1 MDTFVEQIIVRK
13 KTGKDFAILAGILL
27 GGCLLAAGSMIAFMM
42 TGLSIIPM
50 VAIVGICW
58 GGYML
63 LGMRNIEYE
72 YSFTNGDVTVDKI
85 VNRRSRKRM
94 VSFDCKDVEE
104 MGPYNQSAAGHLE
117 SRAFD
122 KRLFCGTADLAE
134 QKIRPCAA
142 GIHPQRG
149 GTGRHPRFAA
159 LSGAAAGV
167 RPPIRFFKRA
177 GGKREPTA
185 RFLWK
190 KGLRKGL

>member
-72 YSFTNGDVTVDKI
+72 YSFTNGDITVDKI
-85 VNRRSRKRM
+85 IAKRKRKRV
-94 VSFDCKDVEE
+94 VSFDAKNVELIGE
-104 MGPYNQSAAGHLE
+104 VGENTVKAGSEVKTVYRTGVLASGQGGWYIVY
-117 SRAFD
+117 SRDGGSSKSMLLFSPNEKFIQALKPFLPARVRLDAF
-122 KRLFCGTADLAE
+122 
-134 QKIRPCAA
+134 
-142 GIHPQRG
+142 
-149 GTGRHPRFAA
+149 GRN
-159 LSGAAAGV
+159 
-167 RPPIRFFKRA
+167 
-177 GGKREPTA
+177 
-185 RFLWK
+185 
-190 KGLRKGL
+190 

>member
-1 MDTFVEQIIVRK
+1 MDTFVEQIIIRK

-134 QKIRPCAA
+134 NSWYMDAHSKKYGHVLLVFTPNEEVLDGIRVSLPYLVR
-142 GIHPQRG
+142 QQVF
-149 GTGRHPRFAA
+149 GRR
-159 LSGAAAGV
+159 
-167 RPPIRFFKRA
+167 
-177 GGKREPTA
+177 
-185 RFLWK
+185 
-190 KGLRKGL
+190 